1 MYLFWFDGEKIIF
14 FVDSHKFF
22 FVYFMFHSSRSG
34 LVIVLRLIRHAG
46 MAMPRLADKAQEDVG
61 KGSLQGRR
69 FLQLCN

>member
-1 MYLFWFDGEKIIF
+1 MVWFVGAKITF
-14 FVDSHKFF
+14 FVDPHKFY

-46 MAMPRLADKAQEDVG
+46 MAMSRLADKAQEDVG